1 MQRSIGLHGVAALIL
16 LLFAASFVLFVWGL
30 IVLFTGGYVATLD
43 IAANLIASAALV
55 LGIAVLARLGEQAL
69 AQLSGGTGAG
79 AGARGA
85 GFFKRVSV
93 RAAPERERETPAAAP
108 ASPPA
113 AAPAPVPAAKSEG
126 DPSQTVIR
134 EGVVEGRHFRL
145 YADGSIDAE
154 GPNGMR
160 RYRSV
165 DDLRADMLA
174 SSQDSAPEETTSEPE
189 QREAA
194 PEEAREPTARSPFA
208 PRPAAEP
215 HPEPH
220 PELRERPGFGS
231 GGRRESS
238 TETGLGGVRPSE
250 RLSPTR
256 ETPSRSSWSDRF
268 RSTSLFDKDETGEG
282 GSGEKD
288 GDKPRR

>member
-1 MQRSIGLHGVAALIL
+1 MIL

-55 LGIAVLARLGEQAL
+55 LGIAVLARLGERAL
-69 AQLSGGTGAG
+69 AQISGGAG
-79 AGARGA
+79 AGARSP
-85 GFFKRVSV
+85 GFFNRVSV
-93 RAAPERERETPAAAP
+93 RAAPEREAQAAAPAAAP
-108 ASPPA
+108 T
-113 AAPAPVPAAKSEG
+113 PAPTPAGKPEG
-126 DPSQTVIR
+126 DPAQTVIR

-174 SSQDSAPEETTSEPE
+174 SSQEASAAAESTPEPE

-208 PRPAAEP
+208 PRPADEP

-220 PELRERPGFGS
+220 PQSHAEPRERLGFGS
-231 GGRRESS
+231 GGRREGS

-250 RLSPTR
+250 RLSPSR

-268 RSTSLFDKDETGEG
+268 RSTSLFDKDEAGEG
-282 GSGEKD
+282 GSDEDKN

>member
-1 MQRSIGLHGVAALIL
+1 MIL

-55 LGIAVLARLGEQAL
+55 LGIAVLARLGERAL
-69 AQLSGGTGAG
+69 AQISGGAG
-79 AGARGA
+79 AGARSP
-85 GFFKRVSV
+85 GFFNRVSV
-93 RAAPERERETPAAAP
+93 RAAPEREAQAAAPAAAP
-108 ASPPA
+108 T
-113 AAPAPVPAAKSEG
+113 PAPTPAGKVDG
-126 DPSQTVIR
+126 DPAQTVIR

-174 SSQDSAPEETTSEPE
+174 SSQEAAGESTSEPE

-194 PEEAREPTARSPFA
+194 SEEAREPTARSPFA
-208 PRPAAEP
+208 PRPADEP

-220 PELRERPGFGS
+220 PQSHAEPRERLGFGS
-231 GGRRESS
+231 GGRRESA

-250 RLSPTR
+250 RLSPSR

-282 GSGEKD
+282 GPDEGGPNEGEH
-288 GDKPRR
+288 GDRPRR